1 MEVVSGC
8 ARSSLRNSVF
18 RGLVFRGGIGRMVTF
33 PSIHSGRNKN
43 IKIKDLYARL
53 RVFPSVCASLLMLA
67 WPIGAQAVDV
77 GLPGIA
83 LDEVPFEVVVSGVPP
98 GTEVHAELD
107 GRRYSATADDSGIA
121 TLADMIVSDTGT
133 FTVGYSAGGET
144 GSVELRVLP
153 GWVSL
158 LPAFTA
164 IAVALII
171 RSVVPALLLGIWLGA
186 TALHSFSLK
195 GAGVGLLDSFQVFV
209 ADAITD
215 ADRGAIILF
224 TMMIGGMVGIITRN
238 GGMMSVVKMVVSRAK
253 TAAGAQVAAWLMGL
267 MIFFDDYA
275 NTLVVGNTARP
286 ITDQLKISREK
297 LAYIVDSTAAPVVS
311 IALITTWIGYEVS
324 LIDSALQDITELA
337 DVPAYAVF
345 LQSIPYSFYPILAVV
360 FVFMVAVT
368 GRDMGPMYTA
378 EVRARKGQVF
388 SVEDDDGDGSEN
400 SDTLEP
406 KPDVPARPLN
416 AFLPIIV
423 LVVGLL
429 GGLFVT
435 GEGDS
440 IQDII
445 GDADPYKAMMW
456 ASFIGALTAAA
467 MSIGQRILTTHETV
481 DAWYGGARA
490 TLFGMIVLVLAWSM
504 SDVTTALNAKGY
516 LITILGDSLPAA
528 WVPAAVFVLAGV
540 TAFATGTSWGTM
552 GILVPLVVP
561 LAWAVM
567 SVNGMTEAGDMH
579 ILYSSV
585 SCVLAGAVWGDHC
598 SPISDTTVLSS
609 IASGCNHIEH
619 VRTQL
624 PYALLVGLVA
634 IVIGTVPGGYG
645 VPPWVSLLVGGVVLY
660 VVLRLRG
667 RQADAETAG

>member
-1 MEVVSGC
+1 
-8 ARSSLRNSVF
+8 
-18 RGLVFRGGIGRMVTF
+18 
-33 PSIHSGRNKN
+33 
-43 IKIKDLYARL
+43 
-53 RVFPSVCASLLMLA
+53 MLA
-67 WPIGAQAVDV
+67 SPLNAAALEAEV
-77 GLPGIA
+77 PGIV
-83 LDEVPFEVVVSGVPP
+83 LDEVPFEVVVSGVPA
-98 GTEVHAELD
+98 GAVVEARLD
-107 GRRYSATADDSGIA
+107 GKRVSATADDAGSVTLPDLLVSGTGRV
-121 TLADMIVSDTGT
+121 TLDFA
-133 FTVGYSAGGET
+133 AGAET
-144 GSVELRVLP
+144 GSAELRVMP

-164 IAVALII
+164 IGVALII

-186 TALHSFSLK
+186 TALNSFTPK
-195 GAGVGLLDSFQVFV
+195 GAAVGLLESFQVFV
-209 ADAITD
+209 ASTVAKPDHA
-215 ADRGAIILF
+215 AIILF

-238 GGMMSVVKMVVSRAK
+238 GGMMSIVKMVVSRAK
-253 TAAGAQVAAWLMGL
+253 TAVGAQVAAWLMGL

-286 ITDQLKISREK
+286 ITDQLNISREK

-324 LIDSALQDITELA
+324 LIDAALQGITELEE
-337 DVPAYAVF
+337 VPAYEIF
-345 LQSIPYSFYPILAVV
+345 LQSIPYSFYPILAIV

-378 EVRARKGQVF
+378 ELRARKGDVF
-388 SVEDDDGDGSEN
+388 SAGDDGADAASE
-400 SDTLEP
+400 DTLEP
-406 KPDVPARPLN
+406 KPDVPPRPVN
-416 AFLPIIV
+416 AFIPIIV
-423 LVVGLL
+423 LVVALL
-429 GGLFVT
+429 GGLYAT
-435 GEGDS
+435 GEGDT
-440 IQDII
+440 IREII
-445 GDADPYKAMMW
+445 GDANPYKAMMW

-490 TLFGMIVLVLAWSM
+490 TLFGMIVLVLAWAM
-504 SDVTTALNAKGY
+504 ADVTTALNAKGY
-516 LITILGDSLPAA
+516 LISILGESMPAA

-645 VPPWVSLLVGGVVLY
+645 VPPWVSLLVGGVILY

-667 RQADAETAG
+667 RQADVDAAG

>member
-1 MEVVSGC
+1 MRLEQSAEFCHEGRC
-8 ARSSLRNSVF
+8 LSLSHAPHVTIPHITSV
-18 RGLVFRGGIGRMVTF
+18 
-33 PSIHSGRNKN
+33 RNKN

-53 RVFPSVCASLLMLA
+53 RVVAKLVAGFLLLA
-67 WPIGAQAVDV
+67 CPPGANALEAGV
-77 GLPGIA
+77 PGVV
-83 LDEVPFEVVVSGVPP
+83 LGEVPFEFVVSDAPAGATV
-98 GTEVHAELD
+98 EIELD
-107 GRRYSATADDSGIA
+107 GRRYAATADESGRVTVPDLVVADSGPLTISYA
-121 TLADMIVSDTGT
+121 AGEESGT
-133 FTVGYSAGGET
+133 I
-144 GSVELRVLP
+144 ELRVMP

-158 LPAFTA
+158 MPAFTA

-186 TALHSFSLK
+186 TALQSFSLK
-195 GAGVGLLDSFQVFV
+195 GAAVGLLDSFQVFV
-209 ADAITD
+209 ANAV
-215 ADRGAIILF
+215 ADVDHAAIILF

-238 GGMMSVVKMVVSRAK
+238 GGMMSIVRMVVSRAQS
-253 TAAGAQVAAWLMGL
+253 AVGAQVAAWLMEL

-324 LIDSALQDITELA
+324 LIDESLQGIAELE
-337 DVPAYAVF
+337 DVPAYEIF
-345 LQSIPYSFYPILAVV
+345 LQSIPYSFYPILAIV
-360 FVFMVAVT
+360 FVLMVAVT

-378 EVRARKGQVF
+378 ELRARQGKGVTT
-388 SVEDDDGDGSEN
+388 EDASTDAANG
-400 SDTLEP
+400 DTLEP
-406 KPDVPARPLN
+406 KPDVPPRALN
-416 AFLPIIV
+416 AFVPIIV
-423 LVVGLL
+423 LVIGLL
-429 GGLFVT
+429 GGLYAT
-435 GEGDS
+435 GEGDT
-440 IQDII
+440 IRDII

-456 ASFIGALTAAA
+456 ASFIGALTAAL

-516 LITILGDSLPAA
+516 LITILGESMPAA

-561 LAWAVM
+561 LSWAVM

-624 PYALLVGLVA
+624 PYAMLVGLVA
-634 IVIGTVPGGYG
+634 IVFGTVPGGYG

-660 VVLRLRG
+660 AVLRLRG
-667 RQADAETAG
+667 RQADADAAP

>member
-1 MEVVSGC
+1 LWHP
-8 ARSSLRNSVF
+8 AH
-18 RGLVFRGGIGRMVTF
+18 VTI
-33 PSIHSGRNKN
+33 PAITSGRNKN
-43 IKIKDLYARL
+43 IIINDLYARL
-53 RVFPSVCASLLMLA
+53 RVLTSLAASLVLLA
-67 WPIGAQAVDV
+67 CPLAAAALEAEV
-77 GLPGIA
+77 PGVI
-83 LDEVPFEVVVSGVPP
+83 LDEVPFEVRVSGVPA
-98 GTEVHAELD
+98 GATIEVRLD
-107 GRRYSATADDSGIA
+107 GGRYTATAGEDGAATVADLMVSGSGRM
-121 TLADMIVSDTGT
+121 TLDYASG
-133 FTVGYSAGGET
+133 SEAGQ
-144 GSVELRVLP
+144 VDVRVMP

-164 IAVALII
+164 IAVALLI

-186 TALHSFSLK
+186 TALHSFSPR
-195 GAGVGLLDSFQVFV
+195 GAAIGLLDSFQVFV
-209 ADAITD
+209 ANAV
-215 ADRGAIILF
+215 ADVDHAAIILF

-238 GGMMSVVKMVVSRAK
+238 GGMMSIVKMVVSRAK
-253 TAAGAQVAAWLMGL
+253 SAADAQVAAWLMGL

-324 LIDSALQDITELA
+324 LIDEALQDITELA
-337 DVPAYAVF
+337 DVPAYAIF

-360 FVFMVAVT
+360 FVLMVAVT
-368 GRDMGPMYTA
+368 GRDMGPMYAAELRARQGKGVTA
-378 EVRARKGQVF
+378 EEESTDAAGA
-388 SVEDDDGDGSEN
+388 
-400 SDTLEP
+400 DTLEP
-406 KPDVPARPLN
+406 KPDVPPRALN
-416 AFLPIIV
+416 AFVPIIV

-429 GGLFVT
+429 GGLYAT
-435 GEGDS
+435 GEGDT
-440 IQDII
+440 IRDII

-456 ASFIGALTAAA
+456 ASFIGALTAAG

-516 LITILGDSLPAA
+516 LITILGDSMPAA

-567 SVNGMTEAGDMH
+567 SVNGMTEVGDMH

-645 VPPWVSLLVGGVVLY
+645 VPPWVSLLVGGVILY

-667 RQADAETAG
+667 RQADVDAAR

>member
-1 MEVVSGC
+1 MLCAGFAALACPAVAAAIEAEV
-8 ARSSLRNSVF
+8 
-18 RGLVFRGGIGRMVTF
+18 
-33 PSIHSGRNKN
+33 
-43 IKIKDLYARL
+43 
-53 RVFPSVCASLLMLA
+53 
-67 WPIGAQAVDV
+67 
-77 GLPGIA
+77 PGIV
-83 LDEVPFEVVVSGVPP
+83 LDEVPFEITVTGVPAGVQVVAEIDGKRYPGTADDTGAATLAELVVSGS
-98 GTEVHAELD
+98 
-107 GRRYSATADDSGIA
+107 GRV
-121 TLADMIVSDTGT
+121 TLAYASGEEAGT
-133 FTVGYSAGGET
+133 
-144 GSVELRVLP
+144 VELRVMP

-186 TALHSFSLK
+186 TALNSFTPK
-195 GAGVGLLDSFQVFV
+195 GAAVGLLDSFEVFV
-209 ADAITD
+209 AGTVAKPDHA
-215 ADRGAIILF
+215 AIILF

-238 GGMMSVVKMVVSRAK
+238 GGMMSIVKMVVSRAQ
-253 TAAGAQVAAWLMGL
+253 TAMGAQVAAWLMGL

-324 LIDSALQDITELA
+324 LIDAALQGITELE
-337 DVPAYAVF
+337 DVPAYEIF
-345 LQSIPYSFYPILAVV
+345 LQSIPYSFYPILAIV

-378 EVRARKGQVF
+378 EVRARKGDVF
-388 SVEDDDGDGSEN
+388 SAGDDGADAASE
-400 SDTLEP
+400 DTLEP
-406 KPDVPARPLN
+406 KPDVPPRPVN
-416 AFLPIIV
+416 AFIPIIV
-423 LVVGLL
+423 LVVALL
-429 GGLFVT
+429 GGLYAT
-435 GEGDS
+435 GEGET
-440 IQDII
+440 IREII
-445 GDADPYKAMMW
+445 GDANPYKAMMW

-467 MSIGQRILTTHETV
+467 MSMGQRILTTHETV

-504 SDVTTALNAKGY
+504 ADVTTALNAKGY
-516 LITILGDSLPAA
+516 LITILGESMPAA
-528 WVPAAVFVLAGV
+528 WVPAAVFVLAGI

-552 GILVPLVVP
+552 GILVPLVIP

-624 PYALLVGLVA
+624 PYAMLVGLVA

-667 RQADAETAG
+667 RQADAEASG

>member
-1 MEVVSGC
+1 MQ
-8 ARSSLRNSVF
+8 
-18 RGLVFRGGIGRMVTF
+18 GIGLSWRHRAHGTI
-33 PSIHSGRNKN
+33 PAIASGRNKN

-53 RVFPSVCASLLMLA
+53 PVIPGVCASILILA
-67 WPIGAQAVDV
+67 LPTGAAAIEV
-77 GLPGIA
+77 GIPGIA
-83 LDEVPFEVVVSGVPP
+83 LDEVPFEIVFSEVPE
-98 GTEVHAELD
+98 GTPVLVELD
-107 GRRYSATADDSGIA
+107 GRSYSATADASGSA
-121 TLADMIVSDTGT
+121 TLTDLVVSGTGAAT
-133 FTVGYSAGGET
+133 LDYRAGEAAGQA
-144 GSVELRVLP
+144 ELRVMP

-164 IAVALII
+164 IGVALII

-186 TALHSFSLK
+186 TALNSFTPK
-195 GAGVGLLDSFQVFV
+195 GAAVGLLDSFQVFV
-209 ADAITD
+209 ADAV
-215 ADRGAIILF
+215 ADPDNAAIILF

-238 GGMMSVVKMVVSRAK
+238 GGMMAIVKMVVSRAR
-253 TAAGAQVAAWLMGL
+253 TAMGAQVAAWLMGL

-324 LIDSALQDITELA
+324 LIDQALQGIKELEE
-337 DVPAYAVF
+337 VPAYEIF
-345 LQSIPYSFYPILAVV
+345 LQSIPYSFYPILAIA

-368 GRDMGPMYTA
+368 GRDMGPMYAA
-378 EVRARKGQVF
+378 EIRARRGKV
-388 SVEDDDGDGSEN
+388 VAADDDGGNATDG
-400 SDTLEP
+400 DTLEP
-406 KPDVPARPLN
+406 KADAPARPLN
-416 AFLPIIV
+416 AFIPIIV
-423 LVVGLL
+423 LVVALL
-429 GGLFVT
+429 GGLYAT
-435 GEGDS
+435 GEGDT
-440 IQDII
+440 IREII
-445 GDADPYKAMMW
+445 GDANPYKAMMW

-467 MSIGQRILTTHETV
+467 MSIGQRILTTHEAV

-504 SDVTTALNAKGY
+504 ADVTTALNAKGY
-516 LITILGDSLPAA
+516 LITILGESMPAA
-528 WVPAAVFVLAGV
+528 WVPAAVFVLAGI
-540 TAFATGTSWGTM
+540 TAFSTGTSWGTM

-624 PYALLVGLVA
+624 PYAMLVGFVA
-634 IVIGTVPGGYG
+634 IVFGTVPGGYG
-645 VPPWVSLLVGGVVLY
+645 VPPWVSLLVGGVILY

-667 RQADAETAG
+667 RQADVDAAG

>member
-1 MEVVSGC
+1 MLCAGFAALACPAVAAAIEAEV
-8 ARSSLRNSVF
+8 
-18 RGLVFRGGIGRMVTF
+18 
-33 PSIHSGRNKN
+33 
-43 IKIKDLYARL
+43 
-53 RVFPSVCASLLMLA
+53 
-67 WPIGAQAVDV
+67 
-77 GLPGIA
+77 PGIV
-83 LDEVPFEVVVSGVPP
+83 LDEVPFEITVTGVPAGVQVVAEIDGKRYPGTADDTGAATLAELVVSGS
-98 GTEVHAELD
+98 
-107 GRRYSATADDSGIA
+107 GRV
-121 TLADMIVSDTGT
+121 TLAYASGEEAGT
-133 FTVGYSAGGET
+133 
-144 GSVELRVLP
+144 VELRVMP

-186 TALHSFSLK
+186 TALNSFTPK
-195 GAGVGLLDSFQVFV
+195 GAAVGLLDSFEVFV
-209 ADAITD
+209 AGTVAKPDHA
-215 ADRGAIILF
+215 AIILF

-238 GGMMSVVKMVVSRAK
+238 GGMMSIVKMVVSRAQ
-253 TAAGAQVAAWLMGL
+253 TAMGAQVAAWLMGL

-324 LIDSALQDITELA
+324 LIDAALQGITELEE
-337 DVPAYAVF
+337 VPAYEIF
-345 LQSIPYSFYPILAVV
+345 LQSIPYSFYPILAIV

-378 EVRARKGQVF
+378 ELRARKGDVF
-388 SVEDDDGDGSEN
+388 SAGDDGADAASE
-400 SDTLEP
+400 DTLEP
-406 KPDVPARPLN
+406 KPDVPPRPVN
-416 AFLPIIV
+416 AFIPIIV
-423 LVVGLL
+423 LVVALL
-429 GGLFVT
+429 GGLYAT
-435 GEGDS
+435 GEGET
-440 IQDII
+440 IREII
-445 GDADPYKAMMW
+445 GDANPYKAMMW

-467 MSIGQRILTTHETV
+467 MSMGQRILTTHETV

-504 SDVTTALNAKGY
+504 ADVTTALNAKGY
-516 LITILGDSLPAA
+516 LITILGESMPAA
-528 WVPAAVFVLAGV
+528 WVPAAVFVLAGI

-552 GILVPLVVP
+552 GILVPLVIP

-624 PYALLVGLVA
+624 PYAMLVGLVA

-667 RQADAETAG
+667 RQADAAVAD

>member
-1 MEVVSGC
+1 
-8 ARSSLRNSVF
+8 
-18 RGLVFRGGIGRMVTF
+18 
-33 PSIHSGRNKN
+33 
-43 IKIKDLYARL
+43 
-53 RVFPSVCASLLMLA
+53 MLA
-67 WPIGAQAVDV
+67 LPLNAAALEADV
-77 GLPGIA
+77 PGIV
-83 LDEVPFEVVVSGVPP
+83 LDEVPFEVVISGVPA
-98 GTEVHAELD
+98 GAVVEARLD
-107 GRRYSATADDSGIA
+107 GKRVSATADDAGSAMLPDLLVSGTGRV
-121 TLADMIVSDTGT
+121 TLDFA
-133 FTVGYSAGGET
+133 AGGET
-144 GSVELRVLP
+144 GSAELRVMP

-186 TALHSFSLK
+186 TALNSFTPK
-195 GAGVGLLDSFQVFV
+195 GAAVGLLESFQVFV
-209 ADAITD
+209 ASTVAKPDHA
-215 ADRGAIILF
+215 AIILF

-238 GGMMSVVKMVVSRAK
+238 GGMMSIVKMVVSRAK
-253 TAAGAQVAAWLMGL
+253 TAVGAQVAAWLMGL

-286 ITDQLKISREK
+286 ITDQLNISREK

-324 LIDSALQDITELA
+324 LIDAALQGITELE
-337 DVPAYAVF
+337 DVPAYEIF
-345 LQSIPYSFYPILAVV
+345 LQSIPYSFYPILAIV

-378 EVRARKGQVF
+378 EVRARKGDVF
-388 SVEDDDGDGSEN
+388 SAGDDGADAASE
-400 SDTLEP
+400 DTLEP
-406 KPDVPARPLN
+406 KPDVPPRPVN
-416 AFLPIIV
+416 AFIPIIV
-423 LVVGLL
+423 LVVALL
-429 GGLFVT
+429 GGLYAT
-435 GEGDS
+435 GEGET
-440 IQDII
+440 IREII
-445 GDADPYKAMMW
+445 GDANPYKAMMW

-467 MSIGQRILTTHETV
+467 MSMGQRILTTHETV

-504 SDVTTALNAKGY
+504 ADVTTALNAKGY
-516 LITILGDSLPAA
+516 LITILGESMPAA
-528 WVPAAVFVLAGV
+528 WVPAAVFVLAGI

-552 GILVPLVVP
+552 GILVPLVIP

-624 PYALLVGLVA
+624 PYAMLVGLVA

-667 RQADAETAG
+667 RQADAEASG

>member
-1 MEVVSGC
+1 M
-8 ARSSLRNSVF
+8 
-18 RGLVFRGGIGRMVTF
+18 I
-33 PSIHSGRNKN
+33 
-43 IKIKDLYARL
+43 
-53 RVFPSVCASLLMLA
+53 
-67 WPIGAQAVDV
+67 
-77 GLPGIA
+77 
-83 LDEVPFEVVVSGVPP
+83 LDEVPFEVRVSGVPA
-98 GTEVHAELD
+98 GATIEVRLD
-107 GRRYSATADDSGIA
+107 GGRYTATAGEDGAATVADLMVSGSGRM
-121 TLADMIVSDTGT
+121 TLDYASG
-133 FTVGYSAGGET
+133 SEAGQ
-144 GSVELRVLP
+144 VDVRVMP

-164 IAVALII
+164 IAVALLI

-186 TALHSFSLK
+186 TALHSFSPR
-195 GAGVGLLDSFQVFV
+195 GAAIGLLDSFQVFV
-209 ADAITD
+209 ANAV
-215 ADRGAIILF
+215 ADVDHAAIILF

-238 GGMMSVVKMVVSRAK
+238 GGMMSIVKMVVSRAK
-253 TAAGAQVAAWLMGL
+253 SAADAQVATWLMGL

-286 ITDQLKISREK
+286 ITYQLKISREK

-324 LIDSALQDITELA
+324 LIDEALQDITELA
-337 DVPAYAVF
+337 DVPAYAIF

-360 FVFMVAVT
+360 FVLMVAVT
-368 GRDMGPMYTA
+368 GRDMGPMYAAELRARQGKGVTA
-378 EVRARKGQVF
+378 EEESTDAAGA
-388 SVEDDDGDGSEN
+388 
-400 SDTLEP
+400 DTLEP
-406 KPDVPARPLN
+406 KPDVPPRALN
-416 AFLPIIV
+416 AFVPIIV

-429 GGLFVT
+429 GGLYAT
-435 GEGDS
+435 GEGDT
-440 IQDII
+440 IRDII

-456 ASFIGALTAAA
+456 ASFIGALTAAG

-516 LITILGDSLPAA
+516 LITILGDSMPAA

-567 SVNGMTEAGDMH
+567 SVNGMTEVGDMH

-645 VPPWVSLLVGGVVLY
+645 VPPWVSLLVGGVILY

-667 RQADAETAG
+667 RQADVDAAR

>member
-1 MEVVSGC
+1 VI
-8 ARSSLRNSVF
+8 ASL
-18 RGLVFRGGIGRMVTF
+18 
-33 PSIHSGRNKN
+33 
-43 IKIKDLYARL
+43 
-53 RVFPSVCASLLMLA
+53 CASVLVLA
-67 WPIGAQAVDV
+67 LPLNAAALEAEV
-77 GLPGIA
+77 PGIV
-83 LDEVPFEVVVSGVPP
+83 LDEVPFEVVISGVPA
-98 GTEVHAELD
+98 GAVVEARLD
-107 GRRYSATADDSGIA
+107 GKRFSATADDAGSVIMTDLLVSG
-121 TLADMIVSDTGT
+121 TGRFT
-133 FTVGYSAGGET
+133 FDFAAGAET
-144 GSVELRVLP
+144 GSAELRVMP

-164 IAVALII
+164 IAVALVI

-186 TALHSFSLK
+186 TALNSFTPK
-195 GAGVGLLDSFQVFV
+195 GAAVGLLESFQVFV
-209 ADAITD
+209 ASTVAKPDHA
-215 ADRGAIILF
+215 AIILF

-238 GGMMSVVKMVVSRAK
+238 GGMMSIVKMVVSRAK
-253 TAAGAQVAAWLMGL
+253 TAVGAQVAAWLMGL

-286 ITDQLKISREK
+286 ITDQLNISREK

-324 LIDSALQDITELA
+324 LIDAALQGITELEE
-337 DVPAYAVF
+337 VPAYEIF
-345 LQSIPYSFYPILAVV
+345 LQSIPYSFYPILAIV

-378 EVRARKGQVF
+378 ELRARKGDVF
-388 SVEDDDGDGSEN
+388 SAGDDGADAASE
-400 SDTLEP
+400 DTLEP
-406 KPDVPARPLN
+406 KPDVPPRPVN
-416 AFLPIIV
+416 AFIPIIV
-423 LVVGLL
+423 LVVALL
-429 GGLFVT
+429 GGLYAT
-435 GEGDS
+435 GEGDT
-440 IQDII
+440 IREII
-445 GDADPYKAMMW
+445 GDANPYKAMMW

-490 TLFGMIVLVLAWSM
+490 TLFGMIVLVLAWAM
-504 SDVTTALNAKGY
+504 ADVTTALNAKGY
-516 LITILGDSLPAA
+516 LISILGESMPAA

-645 VPPWVSLLVGGVVLY
+645 VPPWVSLLVGGVILY

-667 RQADAETAG
+667 RQADVDAAG

>member
-1 MEVVSGC
+1 MP
-8 ARSSLRNSVF
+8 AQKAAQF
-18 RGLVFRGGIGRMVTF
+18 GLQGIGLSSRHRAHGTI
-33 PSIHSGRNKN
+33 PAIASGRIKN
-43 IKIKDLYARL
+43 INTKDLYARL
-53 RVFPSVCASLLMLA
+53 RVVPSVCASVLILA
-67 WPIGAQAVDV
+67 WPFDAAAIDVDV
-77 GLPGIA
+77 PGIA
-83 LDEVPFEVVVSGVPP
+83 LNEVPFEIVVSGMPADAV
-98 GTEVHAELD
+98 VHAELD
-107 GRRYSATADDSGIA
+107 GKSYSATADEAGTA
-121 TLADMIVSDTGT
+121 TLTDLVASGTGT
-133 FTVGYSAGGET
+133 VTLDYRAGGDA
-144 GSVELRVLP
+144 GQAELRVVP

-186 TALHSFSLK
+186 TALQSFTPK
-195 GAGVGLLDSFQVFV
+195 GAAVGLLDSFQVFV
-209 ADAITD
+209 ADAVAD
-215 ADRGAIILF
+215 ADNAAIILF

-238 GGMMSVVKMVVSRAK
+238 GGMMAIVKMVVSRAR
-253 TAAGAQVAAWLMGL
+253 TAMGAQVAAWLMGL

-324 LIDSALQDITELA
+324 LIDQALQGIAELEG
-337 DVPAYAVF
+337 VPAYEIF
-345 LQSIPYSFYPILAVV
+345 LQSIPYSFYPILAIA

-378 EVRARKGQVF
+378 ELRARNGRVL
-388 SVEDDDGDGSEN
+388 STDEDEDSEN
-400 SDTLEP
+400 SESLDP

-416 AFLPIIV
+416 AFVPIIV
-423 LVVGLL
+423 LVVALL
-429 GGLFVT
+429 GGLYAT

-440 IQDII
+440 IRDII
-445 GDADPYKAMMW
+445 GDANPYKAMMW

-504 SDVTTALNAKGY
+504 ADVTTALNAKGY
-516 LITILGDSLPAA
+516 LITILGESMPAA

-540 TAFATGTSWGTM
+540 TAFSTGTSWGTM

-624 PYALLVGLVA
+624 PYALLVGVVA

-667 RQADAETAG
+667 RQADVDAAR

>member
-1 MEVVSGC
+1 MLCAGFAALACPAVAAAIEAEV
-8 ARSSLRNSVF
+8 
-18 RGLVFRGGIGRMVTF
+18 
-33 PSIHSGRNKN
+33 
-43 IKIKDLYARL
+43 
-53 RVFPSVCASLLMLA
+53 
-67 WPIGAQAVDV
+67 
-77 GLPGIA
+77 PGIV
-83 LDEVPFEVVVSGVPP
+83 LDEVPFEITVTGVPAGVQVVAEIDGKRYPGTADDTGAATLAELVVSGS
-98 GTEVHAELD
+98 
-107 GRRYSATADDSGIA
+107 GRV
-121 TLADMIVSDTGT
+121 TLAYASGEEAGT
-133 FTVGYSAGGET
+133 
-144 GSVELRVLP
+144 VELRVMP

-186 TALHSFSLK
+186 TALNSFTPK
-195 GAGVGLLDSFQVFV
+195 GAAVGLLDSFEVFV
-209 ADAITD
+209 AGTVAKPDHA
-215 ADRGAIILF
+215 AIILF

-238 GGMMSVVKMVVSRAK
+238 GGMMSIVKMVVSRAQ
-253 TAAGAQVAAWLMGL
+253 TAMGAQVAAWLMGL

-324 LIDSALQDITELA
+324 LIDAALQGITELEE
-337 DVPAYAVF
+337 VPAYEIF
-345 LQSIPYSFYPILAVV
+345 LQSIPYSFYPILAIV

-378 EVRARKGQVF
+378 ELRARKGDVF
-388 SVEDDDGDGSEN
+388 SAGDDGADAASE
-400 SDTLEP
+400 DTLEA
-406 KPDVPARPLN
+406 KPDVPPRPVN
-416 AFLPIIV
+416 AFIPIIV
-423 LVVGLL
+423 LVVALL
-429 GGLFVT
+429 GGLYAT
-435 GEGDS
+435 GEGDT
-440 IQDII
+440 IREII
-445 GDADPYKAMMW
+445 GDANPYKAMMW

-490 TLFGMIVLVLAWSM
+490 TLFGMIVLVLAWAM
-504 SDVTTALNAKGY
+504 ADVTTALNAKGY
-516 LITILGDSLPAA
+516 LISILGESMPAA

-552 GILVPLVVP
+552 GILVPLVIP

-567 SVNGMTEAGDMH
+567 SVNGMTEVGDMH

-645 VPPWVSLLVGGVVLY
+645 VPPWVSLLVGGVILY

-667 RQADAETAG
+667 RQADVDAAG

>member
-1 MEVVSGC
+1 
-8 ARSSLRNSVF
+8 
-18 RGLVFRGGIGRMVTF
+18 MV
-33 PSIHSGRNKN
+33 
-43 IKIKDLYARL
+43 
-53 RVFPSVCASLLMLA
+53 
-67 WPIGAQAVDV
+67 
-77 GLPGIA
+77 
-83 LDEVPFEVVVSGVPP
+83 LDEVPFEIVVSGAPAGAAVD
-98 GTEVHAELD
+98 VRLD
-107 GRRYSATADDSGIA
+107 GKAYSATADESGNA
-121 TLADMIVSDTGT
+121 TVTELAVNGSGH
-133 FTVGYSAGGET
+133 FTLDVSAGAET
-144 GSVELRVLP
+144 AAMEVRAMP

-158 LPAFTA
+158 LPALTA

-171 RSVVPALLLGIWLGA
+171 RSVVPALLLGIWFGA
-186 TALHSFSLK
+186 TALHSFTPK
-195 GAGVGLLDSFQVFV
+195 GAGIGLLDSFQVFV
-209 ADAITD
+209 ADAV
-215 ADRGAIILF
+215 ADKDHAAIILF

-238 GGMMSVVKMVVSRAK
+238 GGMMSVVKMVVSRAR
-253 TAAGAQVAAWLMGL
+253 TAVGAQFAAWLMGL

-324 LIDSALQDITELA
+324 LIDEAVQDITELA
-337 DVPAYAVF
+337 DVPAYSIF
-345 LQSIPYSFYPILAVV
+345 LQSIPYSFYPILAIV
-360 FVFMVAVT
+360 FVFMVAIT
-368 GRDMGPMYTA
+368 GRDLGPMYAA
-378 EVRARKGQVF
+378 ELRARKGKV
-388 SVEDDDGDGSEN
+388 VTPDDESADAAS

-406 KPDVPARPLN
+406 KPDVPPRTLN
-416 AFLPIIV
+416 AFVPIMV
-423 LVVGLL
+423 LVVALL
-429 GGLFVT
+429 GGLYAT
-435 GEGDS
+435 GEGTTLRET
-440 IQDII
+440 I

-490 TLFGMIVLVLAWSM
+490 TLFGMVVLVLAWSM

-516 LITILGDSLPAA
+516 LITILGESMPAA
-528 WVPAAVFVLAGV
+528 WVPAAVFALAGV

-561 LAWAVM
+561 LSWAIM
-567 SVNGMTEAGDMH
+567 TVNGMTEVGDMH

-634 IVIGTVPGGYG
+634 LVIGTVPGGYG

-667 RQADAETAG
+667 RQADVDAGR

>member
-1 MEVVSGC
+1 MPRIV
-8 ARSSLRNSVF
+8 
-18 RGLVFRGGIGRMVTF
+18 
-33 PSIHSGRNKN
+33 
-43 IKIKDLYARL
+43 
-53 RVFPSVCASLLMLA
+53 
-67 WPIGAQAVDV
+67 
-77 GLPGIA
+77 
-83 LDEVPFEVVVSGVPP
+83 LDEVPFEVVFTGVPA
-98 GTEVHAELD
+98 GAAVEAELD
-107 GRRYSATADDSGIA
+107 GRQYSATADDAGAATLEELIVSGSGRA
-121 TLADMIVSDTGT
+121 TLAYATGAEAAT
-133 FTVGYSAGGET
+133 
-144 GSVELRVLP
+144 VELRVMP
-153 GWVSL
+153 GWISL

-186 TALHSFSLK
+186 TALQSFSLK
-195 GAGVGLLDSFQVFV
+195 GAGIGLLDSFQVFV
-209 ADAITD
+209 ANAV
-215 ADRGAIILF
+215 ADVDHAAIILF

-238 GGMMSVVKMVVSRAK
+238 GGMMAIVKMVVSRAQ
-253 TAAGAQVAAWLMGL
+253 TAMGAQVAAWLMGL

-286 ITDQLKISREK
+286 ITDQLKVSREK

-324 LIDSALQDITELA
+324 LIDEALQDIRELA
-337 DVPAYAVF
+337 DVHAYEIF
-345 LQSIPYSFYPILAVV
+345 LQSIPYSFYPILAIV
-360 FVFMVAVT
+360 FVFMVAAT

-378 EVRARKGQVF
+378 EVRARKGRVL
-388 SVEDDDGDGSEN
+388 SVDADAESEN
-400 SDTLEP
+400 GDTLEP

-416 AFLPIIV
+416 AFVPIIV
-423 LVVGLL
+423 LVAALL
-429 GGLFVT
+429 GGLYAT
-435 GEGDS
+435 GEGETFRE
-440 IQDII
+440 II
-445 GDADPYKAMMW
+445 GAADPYKAMMW

-490 TLFGMIVLVLAWSM
+490 TLFGMVVLVLAWSM

-516 LITILGDSLPAA
+516 LITILGESMPAA

-567 SVNGMTEAGDMH
+567 SVNGMTESGDMH

-667 RQADAETAG
+667 RQADADAAG

>member
-1 MEVVSGC
+1 MWHPPHGTIP
-8 ARSSLRNSVF
+8 A
-18 RGLVFRGGIGRMVTF
+18 IT
-33 PSIHSGRNKN
+33 SGRNKN
-43 IKIKDLYARL
+43 IIINDLYARS
-53 RVFPSVCASLLMLA
+53 RVLTSLLAGLCLLA
-67 WPIGAQAVDV
+67 GPLTAAALEVEV
-77 GLPGIA
+77 PGVV
-83 LDEVPFEVVVSGVPP
+83 LDEVPFEVSVTGAAAGATVDVR
-98 GTEVHAELD
+98 LD
-107 GRRYSATADDSGIA
+107 GQRYSGTADETGAATVGELLISGSGRVTLDYAAGADSG
-121 TLADMIVSDTGT
+121 
-133 FTVGYSAGGET
+133 TVE
-144 GSVELRVLP
+144 VRVLP

-186 TALHSFSLK
+186 TALVSFTPK
-195 GAGVGLLDSFQVFV
+195 GAAVGLLDSFQVFV
-209 ADAITD
+209 ADAVAD
-215 ADRGAIILF
+215 ADNAAIILF

-238 GGMMSVVKMVVSRAK
+238 GGMMAIVKMVVSRAR
-253 TAAGAQVAAWLMGL
+253 TAMGAQVAAWLMGL

-324 LIDSALQDITELA
+324 LIDQALQGITELA
-337 DVPAYAVF
+337 DVPAYEVF
-345 LQSIPYSFYPILAVV
+345 LQSIPYSFYPILAIV
-360 FVFMVAVT
+360 FVLMVAVT

-378 EVRARKGQVF
+378 EVRARNGQVL
-388 SVEDDDGDGSEN
+388 SVDEDADAEN
-400 SDTLEP
+400 SESLDP
-406 KPDVPARPLN
+406 KPDVPARPVN
-416 AFLPIIV
+416 AFIPIIV
-423 LVVGLL
+423 LVAALL
-429 GGLFVT
+429 GGLYAT

-440 IQDII
+440 IREII
-445 GDADPYKAMMW
+445 GDANPYKAMMW

-504 SDVTTALNAKGY
+504 ADVTTALNAKGY
-516 LITILGDSLPAA
+516 LITILGESMPAA

-567 SVNGMTEAGDMH
+567 SVNGMTEVGDMH

-667 RQADAETAG
+667 RRADEDAAR

>member
-1 MEVVSGC
+1 MLCAGFAALACPAVAAAIEAEV
-8 ARSSLRNSVF
+8 
-18 RGLVFRGGIGRMVTF
+18 
-33 PSIHSGRNKN
+33 
-43 IKIKDLYARL
+43 
-53 RVFPSVCASLLMLA
+53 
-67 WPIGAQAVDV
+67 
-77 GLPGIA
+77 PGIV
-83 LDEVPFEVVVSGVPP
+83 LDEVPFEITVTGVPAGVQVVAEIDGKRYPGTADDTGAATLAELVVSGS
-98 GTEVHAELD
+98 
-107 GRRYSATADDSGIA
+107 GRV
-121 TLADMIVSDTGT
+121 TLAYASGEEAGT
-133 FTVGYSAGGET
+133 
-144 GSVELRVLP
+144 VELRVMP

-186 TALHSFSLK
+186 TALNSFTPK
-195 GAGVGLLDSFQVFV
+195 GAAVGLLDSFEVFV
-209 ADAITD
+209 AGTVAKPDHA
-215 ADRGAIILF
+215 AIILF

-238 GGMMSVVKMVVSRAK
+238 GGMMSIVKMVVSRAQ
-253 TAAGAQVAAWLMGL
+253 TAMGAQVAAWLMGL

-324 LIDSALQDITELA
+324 LIDAALQGITELE
-337 DVPAYAVF
+337 DVPAYEIF
-345 LQSIPYSFYPILAVV
+345 LQSIPYSFYPILAIV

-378 EVRARKGQVF
+378 EVRARKGDVF
-388 SVEDDDGDGSEN
+388 SAGDDGADAASE
-400 SDTLEP
+400 DTLEP
-406 KPDVPARPLN
+406 KPDVPPRPVN
-416 AFLPIIV
+416 AFIPIIV
-423 LVVGLL
+423 LVVALL
-429 GGLFVT
+429 GGLYAT
-435 GEGDS
+435 GEGET
-440 IQDII
+440 IREII
-445 GDADPYKAMMW
+445 GDANPYKAMMW

-467 MSIGQRILTTHETV
+467 MSMGQRILTTHETV

-504 SDVTTALNAKGY
+504 ADVTTALNAKGY
-516 LITILGDSLPAA
+516 LITILGESMPAA
-528 WVPAAVFVLAGV
+528 WVPAAVFVLAGI

-552 GILVPLVVP
+552 GILVPLVIP

-624 PYALLVGLVA
+624 PYAMLVGLVA

-667 RQADAETAG
+667 RQADAAVAD

>member
-1 MEVVSGC
+1 MC
-8 ARSSLRNSVF
+8 HPPH
-18 RGLVFRGGIGRMVTF
+18 VTI
-33 PSIHSGRNKN
+33 PAITSGRNKN

-53 RVFPSVCASLLMLA
+53 RLVVSSCAVLALLGWA
-67 WPIGAQAVDV
+67 SGAAAIEAD
-77 GLPGIA
+77 LPGVV
-83 LDEVPFEVVVSGVPP
+83 LDEVPFDVVVTGVPAGDEVV
-98 GTEVHAELD
+98 AELD
-107 GRRYSATADDSGIA
+107 GRRYSATADDSGKA
-121 TLADMIVSDTGT
+121 TLVELVASGSGRVMLD
-133 FTVGYSAGGET
+133 FAAGAET
-144 GSVELRVLP
+144 GSAELRVMP

-164 IAVALII
+164 IAIALII

-186 TALHSFSLK
+186 TALHSFTPK
-195 GAGVGLLDSFQVFV
+195 GAGLGLLDSFQVFV
-209 ADAITD
+209 ANAV
-215 ADRGAIILF
+215 ADVDHAAIILF

-238 GGMMSVVKMVVSRAK
+238 GGMMSIVKMVVSRAK
-253 TAAGAQVAAWLMGL
+253 TAVGAQVAAWLMGL

-324 LIDSALQDITELA
+324 LIDEALQDIGELA

-345 LQSIPYSFYPILAVV
+345 LQSIPYSFYPILAIV

-378 EVRARKGQVF
+378 EVRARRGKV
-388 SVEDDDGDGSEN
+388 VAEEDEADDAVSG
-400 SDTLEP
+400 DTLEP
-406 KPDVPARPLN
+406 KPEVPLRAFN
-416 AFLPIIV
+416 AFVPIIV
-423 LVVGLL
+423 LVVALL
-429 GGLFVT
+429 GGLYAT

-440 IQDII
+440 VREVI

-456 ASFIGALTAAA
+456 ASFIGALTAAV

-516 LITILGDSLPAA
+516 LITILGESMPAA

-567 SVNGMTEAGDMH
+567 SVNGMTDAGDMH

-645 VPPWVSLLVGGVVLY
+645 VPPWVSLLVGGVILY
-660 VVLRLRG
+660 LVLRLRG
-667 RQADAETAG
+667 RQADVDAAG

>member
-1 MEVVSGC
+1 LCHASHGT
-8 ARSSLRNSVF
+8 
-18 RGLVFRGGIGRMVTF
+18 IPHIT
-33 PSIHSGRNKN
+33 SGRNKN
-43 IKIKDLYARL
+43 IKIKGLYARP
-53 RVFPSVCASLLMLA
+53 RVAAKLFAGLALLASA
-67 WPIGAQAVDV
+67 TGAAALEAEV
-77 GLPGIA
+77 PGVV
-83 LDEVPFEVVVSGVPP
+83 LDEVPFEFVVSGAPAGAGV
-98 GTEVHAELD
+98 ELELD
-107 GRRYSATADDSGIA
+107 GRRYSATADENGRA
-121 TLADMIVSDTGT
+121 TVSDLVVNGSGHV
-133 FTVGYSAGGET
+133 TVGYAAGAESGT
-144 GSVELRVLP
+144 VELRVLP

-209 ADAITD
+209 ANAV
-215 ADRGAIILF
+215 ADVDHAAIILF

-238 GGMMSVVKMVVSRAK
+238 GGMMAIVKMVVSRAQ
-253 TAAGAQVAAWLMGL
+253 TAMGAQVAAWLMGL

-324 LIDSALQDITELA
+324 LIDEALQGVTELA

-360 FVFMVAVT
+360 FVLMVAVT
-368 GRDMGPMYTA
+368 GRDIGPMYTA
-378 EVRARKGQVF
+378 EVRARKGNVF
-388 SVEDDDGDGSEN
+388 SVGDDGADSSSE
-400 SDTLEP
+400 DTLEP
-406 KPDVPARPLN
+406 KPDVPPRPVN
-416 AFLPIIV
+416 AFIPIIV
-423 LVVGLL
+423 LVVALL
-429 GGLFVT
+429 GGLYAT
-435 GEGDS
+435 GEGET
-440 IQDII
+440 IRDII

-456 ASFIGALTAAA
+456 ASFIGALTAAL

-481 DAWYGGARA
+481 DAWYSGARA

-528 WVPAAVFVLAGV
+528 WVPAAVFVLAGI

-634 IVIGTVPGGYG
+634 IVFGTVPGGYG

-667 RQADAETAG
+667 RQADVDAAS